1 MENNISKWDICEY
14 QGKRVEVIAVDS
26 DPTAN
31 VWVNPVG
38 TDESLFVPGTELT
51 LVEKYR
57 R

>member
-14 QGKRVEVIAVDS
+14 QGKLVEVIAVDS

-51 LVEKYR
+51 LVEKYQR
-57 R
+57 